1 MTGADNTSALSGVGK
16 KKALEVLMSNIEHQ
30 KALAL
35 LGTSIAP
42 KKNIAKSEAFMSC
55 TTKGMVLGKE
65 QMN

>member
-1 MTGADNTSALSGVGK
+1 MTGADNTSALSSVGK

-42 KKNIAKSEAFMSC
+42 KKTLQKVRHLC
-55 TTKGMVLGKE
+55 LVLQRAWCWE
-65 QMN
+65 NSR

>member
-35 LGTSIAP
+35 L
-42 KKNIAKSEAFMSC
+42 
-55 TTKGMVLGKE
+55 
-65 QMN
+65 